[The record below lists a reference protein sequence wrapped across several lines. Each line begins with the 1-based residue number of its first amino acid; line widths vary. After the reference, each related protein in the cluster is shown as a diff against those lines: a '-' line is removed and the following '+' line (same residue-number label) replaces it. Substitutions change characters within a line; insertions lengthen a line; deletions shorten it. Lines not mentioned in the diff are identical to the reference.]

1 MSDMGIHLGKNYYWK
16 SWALHH
22 SSTLKKQHS
31 VSILSVRKIRIHSY
45 RKSNFWTKIKK
56 FQGSKIY
63 KIFHINTRSVKLRY
77 TELTQNPPLTRH
89 HMSTRPPLIPCI
101 LPPLI
106 LEYFSR
112 ASCNHLASI
121 LTRSNTNLGEK
132 KASWWVEERLKASEG
147 LVWTKCH
154 GPEHYFCDV
163 ARSSYSDG
171 CNLATWLKPTN
182 RGKGQNTSSHL
193 RRRVSGLSV
202 CQGTFQVCLHI

>member
-31 VSILSVRKIRIHSY
+31 VSILSVRKIRIQSY

-63 KIFHINTRSVKLRY
+63 KIFHINTRSVKIHGINAKSTINQASHVDETSINSVHISSAY
-77 TELTQNPPLTRH
+77 TWVLLKSFMQSFGVH
-89 HMSTRPPLIPCI
+89 
-101 LPPLI
+101 
-106 LEYFSR
+106 F
-112 ASCNHLASI
+112 
-121 LTRSNTNLGEK
+121 NTFEHKFGWE

-163 ARSSYSDG
+163 ARSIYSDG